1 MALSLFIL
9 KLPQASSNDVVAPV
23 AAFTH
28 SCASPPKTI
37 GRNVMLFAIGRRGK
51 NAGVRLVPHRFTEDG
66 RYRVSLGKEGP
77 YIPISDERD
86 LPDYL
91 ANGYSLSMSSGD
103 EDHKPSLIHPR
114 AVVGW
119 K

>member
-1 MALSLFIL
+1 
-9 KLPQASSNDVVAPV
+9 
-23 AAFTH
+23 
-28 SCASPPKTI
+28 
-37 GRNVMLFAIGRRGK
+37 MLFATVRHGK
-51 NAGVRLVPHRFTEDG
+51 NAGMRLLPHRFTEDG
-66 RYRVSLGKEGP
+66 RYHVSLGKEGP

-103 EDHKPSLIHPR
+103 NGHDPSLINPR
-114 AVVGW
+114 SIIGW